1 MGPLPLAFAAISA
14 RALASVMAS
23 AHRSCFSFGG
33 KRDYA
38 RAQGDEPARCFSWKA
53 ISSSSSSLVAFLGA
67 FKGFTL
73 PPGRGREDG
82 QSVGHVQRGGSFEQ
96 RRGALGMFGDVPSL
110 FWPPIMKDGS
120 QG

>member
-23 AHRSCFSFGG
+23 AHRTSWVFGE
-33 KRDYA
+33 RDYA

-96 RRGALGMFGDVPSL
+96 RRGALGMFGGDMPSL
-110 FWPPIMKDGS
+110 FWPPIMKNDT
-120 QG
+120 